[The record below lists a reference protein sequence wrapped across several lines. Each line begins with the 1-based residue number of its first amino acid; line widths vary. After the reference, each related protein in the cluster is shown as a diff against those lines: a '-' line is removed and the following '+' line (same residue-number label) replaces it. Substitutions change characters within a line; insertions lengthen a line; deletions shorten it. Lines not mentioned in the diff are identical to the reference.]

1 VPRGKTD
8 RKAVLEAATG
18 TFSKKDLL
26 DNAEQ
31 YALQCLI
38 DQATQYTFPTDGP
51 AVKEMTSF

>member
-1 VPRGKTD
+1 
-8 RKAVLEAATG
+8 VLEAATC